1 MVWHIKYNEDDDR
14 PLPRGIN
21 KKEIGFFKD
30 EIGGKIMKEF
40 IALRPK
46 TYSYLMD
53 DDIKHK
59 KERKKETC
67 NKTKT

>member
-1 MVWHIKYNEDDDR
+1 
-14 PLPRGIN
+14 
-21 KKEIGFFKD
+21 
-30 EIGGKIMKEF
+30 MKEF

-59 KERKKETC
+59 KERNKETC
-67 NKTKT
+67 IKTKT